1 MAAGLDDCLVGF
13 GRLCLAGCLACR
25 DERRCSVSG
34 GKVRALHGVET
45 IDGVSYAGLQGAGLR
60 GGQEA
65 VAQAG
70 ERRVAVDVVEDGVV
84 PCGEERRRAGVGE
97 EERRRAGGVRG
108 GGVYQSLRLG

>member
-70 ERRVAVDVVEDGVV
+70 ERRVAVDVVEDRVS
-84 PCGEERRRAGVGE
+84 PCEGKEQKTTFVNISPPNKQTNKQTNKQR
-97 EERRRAGGVRG
+97 
-108 GGVYQSLRLG
+108 Q